1 MASRNGRAIVSMM
14 TRLGV
19 GLTLFLAIMLPAW
32 AQADFPWKAFEFQ
45 QFGAGLN
52 DALDPVSI
60 STSEASDLQNI
71 TFTTGGSIKKR
82 DGFTRI
88 NSTANPSA
96 TAVTIGGTMYRQS
109 DGDRF
114 LIRLVNDGGTDVIQ
128 KMDYGAG
135 TTGPDGTWDDIT
147 GAVSFVVGTDNQGD
161 FAQAFDTLVIED
173 GVSTTAP
180 FKWSGTGNADNLGGS
195 PPNATMVEY
204 HKNHLWSAGGSA
216 NPSRV
221 SFSNICTTS
230 ATCIETYT
238 ATDFFELDTND
249 GQIVTGL
256 KSNLD
261 CLYVWKTE
269 SIWRICGSSRDTFK
283 QELMVRGIGTRSN
296 SSIAIINNQFLFK
309 THLGDYA
316 RYDGGIN
323 VEIISSKIEG
333 SLGNLNLDRID
344 DVRATA
350 FDDGT
355 GDQDYYACETQTGAG
370 THNRV
375 LLYDTFHKSW
385 TKFTG
390 LACNAIWSY
399 ELGTLE
405 PAIAFG
411 DYVGFVNRY
420 PNGTSDA
427 GSAIDAYW
435 QSGWWRVPEL
445 PLRKVFRKA
454 IVYVE
459 QSGDYN
465 LTFNRRFDF
474 EASGTDTSIN
484 LAGTGALYDTAI
496 YDADAYADLTTTAV
510 HVEFAGAT
518 QGDYFMQWRVENAN
532 ANQPFV
538 VKLVRVFV
546 EETGRE

>member
-1 MASRNGRAIVSMM
+1 MKRLAMSLIFLLGLILPVS
-14 TRLGV
+14 
-19 GLTLFLAIMLPAW
+19 
-32 AQADFPWKAFEFQ
+32 AQTDFPWKPFEFG

-52 DALDPVSI
+52 DSLDPVSI
-60 STSEASDLQNI
+60 STNEASDLQNI
-71 TFTTGGSIKKR
+71 TFTTGGSIRKR
-82 DGFTRI
+82 EGFTRI

-114 LIRLVNDGGTDVIQ
+114 LIRLVNDGGADVIQ

-147 GAVSFVVGTDNQGD
+147 GAVSFSVGTDDQGD

-173 GVSTTAP
+173 GVNTTEP
-180 FKWSGTGNADNLGGS
+180 YLWTGTGNVTAIGGT
-195 PPNATMVEY
+195 PGPATMVEY
-204 HKNHLWSAGGSA
+204 HKNHLWLAGDA
-216 NPSRV
+216 NNRSRV
-221 SFSNICTTS
+221 VFSNICTTS

-238 ATDFFELDTND
+238 ATDFFEIDTND
-249 GQIVTGL
+249 GQVVTGL

-261 CLYVWKTE
+261 CLSVWKTE

-296 SSIAIINNQFLFK
+296 NSIVVINNQFLFK
-309 THLGDYA
+309 TQFGDYA

-333 SLGNLNLDRID
+333 TLGNLNLDRMD

-355 GDQDYYACETQTGAG
+355 GDQDYYACETQAGAA

-375 LLYDTFHKSW
+375 LLYDTFHRSW
-385 TKFTG
+385 TKFVG
-390 LACNAIWSY
+390 LNCNAIWPY

-420 PNGTSDA
+420 PDGNSDA

-445 PLRKVFRKA
+445 PLRKIFRKA
-454 IVYVE
+454 ILYVE
-459 QSGDYN
+459 QSGNYN

-474 EASGTDTSIN
+474 ETSGVDTSVN
-484 LAGTGALYDTAI
+484 LAGTGALYDTAT
-496 YDADAYADLTTTAV
+496 YDNSSYADLTTTAA

-532 ANQPFV
+532 ADQPFT
-538 VKLVRVFV
+538 VKLVRIFV
-546 EETGRE
+546 EQTGRE